1 VITSKTRKTMTA
13 TPKFLIAAVAA
24 FALTA
29 AAAALVTE
37 ASARGQ
43 HGGGHGRSHLAG
55 QPRTGHHHGHH
66 LHLQHHRHQRNFL
79 SRFTPCVVWTRHG
92 WTNVCGVAR

>member
-1 VITSKTRKTMTA
+1 MTA
-13 TPKFLIAAVAA
+13 TSKFLIAAVAA

-29 AAAALVTE
+29 AALLTE
-37 ASARGQ
+37 ASARGPQ
-43 HGGGHGRSHLAG
+43 GGGHGGGQGRSFLAG
-55 QPRTGHHHGHH
+55 QHRTGHHHGHH

-79 SRFTPCVVWTRHG
+79 GRFKPCVVWTRQG